1 MSPVKNSKEST
12 HKKSIDSS
20 GLTSMLSVSTQQQNN
35 TKPIN
40 IVSQQPQQQQ
50 YSLKAHRGSI
60 TKTKFN
66 KLSASLTNQDTHT
79 TTNTATIGKL
89 ADNMPQS
96 TPSSLISS
104 YSSSNLSHP
113 RQPNVA
119 ISTCNKEN
127 SFQSPCSSVPTY
139 YGSYGG
145 IYKRLMR
152 SVSNS
157 LINSTNTTVPL
168 QNSLNESNSGSAELV
183 NDCSGSLG
191 VDMQH
196 VKQRKVSDVSSSAFS
211 IREHNKDNLAQPCDK
226 CVNYQ
231 QLYNVL
237 SLLNILIDILDW

>member
-1 MSPVKNSKEST
+1 MSPLKNSNEPN

-20 GLTSMLSVSTQQQNN
+20 GLTSLLSISTQQNN

-40 IVSQQPQQQQ
+40 IVSQQQQQQQ
-50 YSLKAHRGSI
+50 YSMKTQRGSA
-60 TKTKFN
+60 TKNKFS
-66 KLSASLTNQDTHT
+66 KLSASLTNQGSHT
-79 TTNTATIGKL
+79 ATNPTTIGKL

-104 YSSSNLSHP
+104 HSSSNLSHP
-113 RQPNVA
+113 HQPNVA

-127 SFQSPCSSVPTY
+127 SNQSPCSSVPTY

-168 QNSLNESNSGSAELV
+168 QNSLNESNTGSTELI
-183 NDCSGSLG
+183 NDCSDSLE

-196 VKQRKVSDVSSSAFS
+196 VKQRKISDVSSSAFS
-211 IREHNKDNLAQPCDK
+211 IREHHKDFAQPCDK
-226 CVNYQ
+226 CVNCFWFF
-231 QLYNVL
+231 L
-237 SLLNILIDILDW
+237 SINLLI